1 MLLATCEILLFG
13 LLIAGAVCDVW
24 QFRLPNW
31 LTIATALVGMTA
43 VLVSGLAIIDIAL
56 HLAAGAVLLG
66 VGILAFRFRMLGG
79 GDAKWL
85 AGLALWIG
93 LNLELVRFLML
104 TTLLGGLL
112 AIGILILARFRPA
125 YGLQD
130 GKRHLPYG
138 IAIALAGLDF
148 WFQHSYL
155 ATNLRA
161 IWGL

>member
-1 MLLATCEILLFG
+1 MFLATCEILLFG

-24 QFRLPNW
+24 LFRLPNW
-31 LTIATALVGMTA
+31 LTIATALAGSAAA
-43 VLVSGLAIIDIAL
+43 VASVTSLTEVLL

-66 VGILAFRFRMLGG
+66 MGILAFRFRMLGG

-93 LNLELVRFLML
+93 LDLELMRFLML

-112 AIGILILARFRPA
+112 AIAILVLARFRPT

-138 IAIALAGLDF
+138 VAIAAAGLDF

-161 IWGL
+161 IWGI

>member
-1 MLLATCEILLFG
+1 MFLATCEILLFG
-13 LLIAGAVCDVW
+13 LLVSGAISDVW
-24 QFRLPNW
+24 LFRLPNW
-31 LTIATALVGMTA
+31 LTIATALVGLAA
-43 VLVSGLAIIDIAL
+43 VLVSVPAITDAL
-56 HLAAGAVLLG
+56 LHIAAGVVLLG
-66 VGILAFRFRMLGG
+66 GGILAFRFRMLGG

-93 LNLELVRFLML
+93 LNLELMRFLML

-112 AIGILILARFRPA
+112 AIAILILARFRPA

-138 IAIALAGLDF
+138 VAIAAAGLDF

-155 ATNLRA
+155 ATNIRA
-161 IWGL
+161 IGGV